1 MEKLTAAINT
11 RVSKETKE
19 KLQKQADKRQIM
31 LSTVAR
37 EALNERADRTHK
49 GPAPER
55 KKE

>member
-19 KLQKQADKRQIM
+19 KLQKQADKRKIR

-37 EALNERADRTHK
+37 EALNERSDRSERT
-49 GPAPER
+49 R